1 MKQNALMFFSLCCSL
16 LSNPGTAQQSKTII
30 GVFDGRTPCQ
40 ELAKQLDEKVRDECT
55 KIKWRLTLYKNAGST
70 NEGTYDL
77 QGFVYK
83 KDKPRSGKWH
93 IIKESKA
100 DNDAIIYRL
109 ELEGKD
115 PLLLQKADDNIL
127 FFLDKEKAI
136 MVGNR
141 DFSYTL
147 NRKK

>member
-1 MKQNALMFFSLCCSL
+1 MKPNILMFLVLCCSL
-16 LSNPGTAQQSKTII
+16 LSNTGTGQLPKTVI

-40 ELAKQLDEKVRDECT
+40 DIAKQIDEKVTDECT
-55 KIKWRLTLYKNAGST
+55 KIKWRLTLYKDSVST

-93 IIKESKA
+93 IIKGSKA